1 MTDSTRT
8 PNPPEL
14 AGARVAVVG
23 AGRSG
28 LALSRF
34 LLSRQAS
41 VLLTDTRGSEEL
53 GPDVA
58 ALGLQGVELQLGGHD
73 ISRLLDA
80 DLIAVSPGVPM
91 SSPPLAEA
99 RRRGVR
105 VVAEVEMASW
115 FLKGILIGITGS
127 NGKSTT
133 TALTAHLLEHGGLS
147 ASACGNLG
155 TPLSDLIEGDA
166 PDHHYVV
173 ELSSFQLEGIESF
186 RPRIAVLL
194 NLSPDHQD
202 RYPDSRAYYTAKSR
216 IFMNQQGSDHAILNR
231 DDPEVWRLS
240 GSLRARVHPFSRVTR
255 LTSGACVD
263 GDRLVHMPE
272 ERSAERSM
280 PLASLSLFGAHNT
293 ENALAALLVAG
304 LCGVPMTRAVEAM
317 RAFTGLP
324 HRLERVAEIDGVT
337 YFDDSKA
344 TNVGATAKSLES
356 FPGDVVL
363 ILGGKD
369 KGGAF
374 ADLRTAIRERV
385 AHLVLMGAARE
396 AIAAQIG
403 PVVPTTLV
411 VSMKEAVRAA
421 RGTASR
427 GGVVLL
433 APACASFDQYGS
445 FEERGDDFKRRVLEL
460 AGGGIRGGN
469 PGPPIRTRHAA
480 PVM

>member
-1 MTDSTRT
+1 MTVSTLT

-28 LALSRF
+28 LALSRL

-41 VLLTDTRGSEEL
+41 VLLTDTRGPEQL
-53 GPDVA
+53 GPEVA
-58 ALGLQGVELQLGGHD
+58 ALESQGVELQLGGHD
-73 ISRLLDA
+73 IPRLLDA
-80 DLIAVSPGVPM
+80 KMIAVSPGVPLN
-91 SSPPLAEA
+91 SPPLAEA
-99 RRRGVR
+99 RRCGIR
-105 VVAEVEMASW
+105 VVAEVEIASW
-115 FLKGILIGITGS
+115 FLKGTLIGITGS

-133 TALTAHLLEHGGLS
+133 TALTAHLLTRGGLR

-155 TPLSDLIEGDA
+155 TPLSDLIESDA

-202 RYPDSRAYYTAKSR
+202 RYADSRAYYAAKAR
-216 IFMNQQGSDHAILNR
+216 IFMNQQSSDHAILNR
-231 DDPEVWRLS
+231 DDPEAWRLS
-240 GSLRARVHPFSRVTR
+240 GSLRARVHPFSRTTR
-255 LTSGACVD
+255 LTSGARVD
-263 GDRLVHMPE
+263 GDRIVLMPE
-272 ERSAERSM
+272 KRSEERSM
-280 PLASLSLFGAHNT
+280 PLASLALYGAHNI

-304 LCGVPMTRAVEAM
+304 LCGVPMPRAVEAM
-317 RAFTGLP
+317 RTFGGLP
-324 HRLERVAEIDGVT
+324 HRLEKVAEIEGVA

-356 FPGDVVL
+356 FSGGVVL

-374 ADLRTAIRERV
+374 ADLRTRIRERV
-385 AHLVLMGAARE
+385 AHLVVMGAARE
-396 AIAAQIG
+396 EIAAQIG
-403 PVVPTTLV
+403 PVVPTTVV
-411 VSMKEAVRAA
+411 VSMEEAVRAA
-421 RGTASR
+421 RDAVSR

-445 FEERGDDFKRRVLEL
+445 FEERGDDFKKRVLEL
-460 AGGGIRGGN
+460 AGGGARGGN
-469 PGPPIRTRHAA
+469 PGPPTRKRQPA
-480 PVM
+480 PVV